1 MDGKEL
7 QKRAVARALE
17 LPGTELSHPFG
28 LDSDVWK
35 ICGKMFMFL
44 AELDG
49 EEIVNLKTDPLDS
62 EILRKTHASI
72 TPGWHMNKKHWITIR
87 AGGKVDAQLV
97 DELVTDSYLLVVESL
112 PKYKQPVNPQTFASE
127 N

>member
-7 QKRAVARALE
+7 QKRAVARANE
-17 LPGTELSHPFG
+17 LPGTELTHPFG

-44 AELDG
+44 TELDG
-49 EEIVNLKTDPLDS
+49 GQIVNLKADPLDS
-62 EILRKTHASI
+62 EALRKTHASI

-87 AGGKVDAQLV
+87 AGGKVDAPLV

-112 PKYKQPVNPQTFASE
+112 PKYKQPVNSQIFA
-127 N
+127 

>member
-7 QKRAVARALE
+7 RKRAVSRAHE
-17 LPGTELSHPFG
+17 LPGTELTHPFG
-28 LDSDVWK
+28 LDSEVWK
-35 ICGKMFMFL
+35 ICEKVFMFL
-44 AELDG
+44 AELGG

-62 EILRKTHASI
+62 EILRKTHANI

-112 PKYKQPVNPQTFASE
+112 LKYKQLVNPQTFAAD